1 MKKVNID
8 GGSIARYTVLV
19 IAVINAVLN
28 LVGFQT
34 ISDDLTNDLVAVI
47 SGLVI
52 LYVSWKNNYLSKR
65 GQLQKKALQAQGL
78 IEK

>member
-1 MKKVNID
+1 MKNID
-8 GGSIARYTVLV
+8 TGSIARYTVLV

-47 SGLVI
+47 SGFVM
-52 LYVSWKNNYLSKR
+52 LYVGWKNNYLSRK
-65 GQLQKKALQAQGL
+65 GQLQKKSLQAQGL
-78 IEK
+78 IKK